1 MNLKNASILSI
12 ALALIAAPLACAA
25 QDIAVVGLDGHAVTL
40 TMKDFGDLPRAK
52 AMLGEG
58 ASAKT
63 YEGATLTSIL
73 RLVDAPAGARLHG
86 KPVKDYVL
94 VTGADGFSGLM
105 SLAETDAELHRGV
118 AIIADKSEGGPLAA
132 KEGAYRLVVD
142 GDLKPFRSVRKVVRI
157 ELKAAP

>member
-1 MNLKNASILSI
+1 MIKTFVVLGFAA
-12 ALALIAAPLACAA
+12 ALFAAPMAASA
-25 QDIAVVGLDGHAVTL
+25 QDVAVVGLDGRTVTL
-40 TMKDFGDLPRAK
+40 TPKDYADLPRAS
-52 AMLGEG
+52 ATLGAG
-58 ASAKT
+58 ADAKT

-94 VTGADGFSGLM
+94 VTGADGFVGLL
-105 SLAETDAELHRGV
+105 SLAETDAELHKGV
-118 AIIADKSEGGPLAA
+118 AILANTAAGGPLAA

-142 GDLKPFRSVRKVVRI
+142 GDLKPFRSVRSVVRI

>member
-1 MNLKNASILSI
+1 MNLAIASII
-12 ALALIAAPLACAA
+12 AVALIGAPLACAA
-25 QDIAVVGLDGHAVTL
+25 QDIAVVGLDGHTVTL
-40 TMKDFGDLPRAK
+40 TPKDFADLPRAK
-52 AMLGEG
+52 ATLGEG
-58 ASAKT
+58 ATAKS

-73 RLVDAPAGARLHG
+73 RLIDAPAGARLHG

-105 SLAETDAELHRGV
+105 SLAETDSELHRGA
-118 AIIADKSEGGPLAA
+118 AIIADRAEGGPLAA

-142 GDLKPFRSVRKVVRI
+142 GDRKPFRSVRNVVRV